1 MDFAPN
7 PDHELIAE
15 AVAARC
21 APFDDEYWSHC
32 DEAHEFPWD
41 FYKAMADDGY
51 TMCVDLTAV
60 AETGRWISDLLGRQ
74 PVSRANTALRKS
86 APNTG

>member
-7 PDHELIAE
+7 PDHELIVE
-15 AVAARC
+15 AVAARS

-41 FYKAMADDGY
+41 FYKAMADDGW
-51 TMCVDLTAV
+51 VGHAV
-60 AETGRWISDLLGRQ
+60 PRR
-74 PVSRANTALRKS
+74 VRRRRRRASPRRRS
-86 APNTG
+86 